1 MALTRRYL
9 KALGIDEDKI
19 EEIISAHVESV
30 NALKADAEQA
40 KQGANDLA
48 AITKERDEL
57 KQRVATLEQASG
69 DAAKVQAAFDA
80 YKNEIE
86 TEKANAGKKSLV
98 RKALEDA
105 GANPAAIDLLLNTV
119 DLGKVELNGEA
130 LKDAS
135 AVVNPIKEANGGL
148 FGTVE
153 NQGTK
158 PITPPSGDKQ
168 KEPPKTL
175 AAALHEKYDKK

>member
-1 MALTRRYL
+1 MALTRKFM

-19 EEIISAHVESV
+19 EEIISAHGETVT
-30 NALKADAEQA
+30 ALKDEIEQA

-57 KQRVATLEQASG
+57 KQRIATLEQASG

-80 YKNEIE
+80 YKTEIE
-86 TEKANAGKKSLV
+86 TEKANAGKKTLV
-98 RKALEDA
+98 RKALEEA

-130 LKDAS
+130 LKDAA